1 MLKKFIQRI
10 SPICSSSN
18 ERVEAAKK
26 RVIKQGALIVFVALI
41 SSVLLFAMTTAWFTN
56 VIGAGDLTFRAEA
69 WGFDGSVNVS
79 SEPIKAAPGDS
90 GIVSLRLEN
99 TGEVASLATVSVSKA
114 FMDTE
119 LQKRVYFYADKPAV
133 INGETVQKQYLSNA
147 SGFSYRLFPG
157 DELILEEL
165 IHTDVQLKWEWVYD
179 VVGYYFRLTQ
189 DGEEYR
195 VEEYL
200 RPVEYSY
207 DDAQYDAEGNLVM
220 IDANT
225 DVATFLANLSASD
238 GYPGAYQVAADP
250 DSGENILLDKNGDPV
265 QTTYGWYPIDEENNI
280 WLCLCKKDEIASNTD
295 WDTAFG
301 SSTDGKTQK
310 FQARI
315 TVTGEQWLQQFT
327 EVADQSALVSA
338 LNANDGQVVRLSQDI
353 VLTEPLVIE
362 SGKQAILDLG
372 GNQITATTNQY
383 VFDVQSDAQLTVTNG
398 EIVGDKENTIGVHT
412 IGGEVTLNNVLLTD
426 VYDAIKVEDSKTTNP
441 EGDNSAIRIVNSTVS
456 AKRIA
461 VFIYGDGEKSK
472 QKSTV
477 LIQNSVLVGETYMGI
492 AGNGTIGNNGR
503 NGTDI
508 QVIDSTVTGYY
519 AGIYHPQPQSEL
531 TVSGSTVTGMTG
543 IAIKG
548 GQITVIDS
556 KVSGTGTDDEVVDP
570 NVTGPAVSGYQDT
583 GDGIYT
589 ESDYQ
594 YPVSLT
600 IMGDSE
606 ITHVASSAYAVRMY
620 PDVPH
625 VKISISG
632 GSFDSDVTAY
642 LADDCICTESGGK
655 FLVTAQN

>member
-10 SPICSSSN
+10 SLIRSSN
-18 ERVEAAKK
+18 ERVAAAKK
-26 RVIKQGALIVFVALI
+26 RVIKQGVLIVFVALVT
-41 SSVLLFAMTTAWFTN
+41 SVLLFAMTTAWFTN

-90 GIVSLRLEN
+90 GIVSLRLQN
-99 TGEVASLATVSVSKA
+99 TGEVASLATVSISKA

-133 INGETVQKQYLSNA
+133 INGETVQKRYLSNA
-147 SGFSYRLFPG
+147 GGFSYGLFPG

-200 RPVEYSY
+200 RPVEYSC
-207 DDAQYDAEGNLVM
+207 DDAIYDAEGNLVM
-220 IDANT
+220 VDANT
-225 DVATFLANLSASD
+225 DVATFLANLTASD
-238 GYPGAYQVAADP
+238 GYPGAFRMAADP
-250 DSGENILLDKNGDPV
+250 DSGENILVDANDDPV
-265 QTTYGWYPIDEENNI
+265 QTTYGWYPIDKENNI
-280 WLCLCKKDEIASNTD
+280 WLCLCKKDEIARNTA
-295 WDTAFG
+295 WDTDFG
-301 SSTDGKTQK
+301 GSADETPKQ

-315 TVTGEQWLQQFT
+315 TVTGEQWLQQIV
-327 EVADQSALVSA
+327 EVADQSALLSA
-338 LNANDGQVVRLSQDI
+338 LNANDGQVIQLSQGI
-353 VLTEPLVIE
+353 ILTEPLVIE

-372 GNQITATTNQY
+372 GNQITATAGQY
-383 VFDVQSDAQLTVTNG
+383 VFDLQSNTQLTVTNG
-398 EIVGDKENTIGVHT
+398 TIAGDKDTTVAFHS

-492 AGNGTIGNNGR
+492 VGNGTIGNNGR

-556 KVSGTGTDDEVVDP
+556 KVTGTGTDDEVVDP

-583 GDGIYT
+583 GDGIYI
-589 ESDYQ
+589 ESDYL
-594 YPVSLT
+594 YPISLT
-600 IMGDSE
+600 IMGDCE
-606 ITHVASSAYAVRMY
+606 ITHTAATACAVRMY
-620 PDVPH
+620 PEAVY

-632 GSFDSDVTAY
+632 GMFDSDVTVY
-642 LADDCICTESGGK
+642 LADGCICTESDGK
-655 FLVTAQN
+655 CLVTKQN

>member
-10 SPICSSSN
+10 SLIRSNSN
-18 ERVEAAKK
+18 ERVQAAKV
-26 RVIKQGALIVFVALI
+26 RVIKQGALIVLVALVT
-41 SSVLLFAMTTAWFTN
+41 SVLLFAMTTAWFTN
-56 VIGAGDLTFRAEA
+56 VIGADDLTFRAEA

-79 SEPIKAAPGDS
+79 DEPIKAAPGDS

-99 TGEVASLATVSVSKA
+99 TGEVPSLATVTISKA

-133 INGETVQKQYLSNA
+133 INGETVQKQYLTNA
-147 SGFSYRLFPG
+147 GGYSYGLFPG

-179 VVGYYFRLTQ
+179 VVGYYFRLTK

-207 DDAQYDAEGNLVM
+207 DNALYDAEGNLVM
-220 IDANT
+220 VDANT
-225 DVATFLANLSASD
+225 DVATFLAKLTATD
-238 GYPGAYQVAADP
+238 GYPGAYQVTEGP
-250 DSGENILLDKNGDPV
+250 GGEKVLMDEKGEAV

-280 WLCLCKKDEIASNTD
+280 WLCLCKKDEIARNTR
-295 WDTAFG
+295 WDTDFG
-301 SSTDGKTQK
+301 SGANQTANK

-315 TVTGEQWLQQFT
+315 TVTGEQWLQQLQQ
-327 EVADQSALVSA
+327 VGDLNALTAA
-338 LNANDGQVVRLSQDI
+338 LNANDSQVIQLSQDI
-353 VLTEPLVIE
+353 VLTEPLVLE

-372 GNQITATTNQY
+372 GNQLTTTSEQY
-383 VFDVQSDAQLTVTNG
+383 VFDLQSDSHLTVTNG
-398 EIVGDKENTIGVHT
+398 TIAGNKDKTVAFHS
-412 IGGEVTLNNVLLTD
+412 IGGELTLNNVQLTD
-426 VYDAIKVEDSKTTNP
+426 VYDAVKVEDYKTTNP
-441 EGDNSAIRIVNSTVS
+441 AGDNTAIRIVNSTVS

-461 VFIYGDGEKSK
+461 VFLMGDGEKSEGK
-472 QKSTV
+472 MTV

-492 AGNGTIGNNGR
+492 VGNGSIEPNGR
-503 NGTDI
+503 YGTSI
-508 QVIDSTVTGYY
+508 QVVDSTVTGLY
-519 AGIYHPQPQSEL
+519 AGIYHPQPQSDM
-531 TVSGSTVTGMTG
+531 TISGSTVSGMTG

-548 GQITVIDS
+548 GEITVIDS
-556 KVSGTGTDDEVVDP
+556 KVSGTGIDDDVVDP

-583 GDGIYT
+583 GDGIYI

-594 YPVSLT
+594 YPTSLT
-600 IMGDSE
+600 ILGDCE
-606 ITHVASSAYAVRMY
+606 ITHVASTAYAVRMY
-620 PDVPH
+620 PDAPH

-642 LADDCICTESGGK
+642 LEKGCSCTESDGK
-655 FLVTAQN
+655 YLVTKEN